1 MAKDTKTKVRASD
14 TKEQGTVYI
23 TSLGNTPYF
32 QNPTIDAD
40 KLFHLTKNVY
50 AAGVAHKQRNLIFQ
64 EKYTITATNED
75 GEQDETSEQ
84 LVTSLTKMT
93 DAPDVD
99 LWSRMQKSYYDFFFW
114 GPSLFNPVWQWVD
127 NEYQMVKL
135 RRLPPHSFRTSA
147 PTSTYRYSDI
157 LPGISYNLETNTV
170 EYWQTDD
177 TGGLTQL
184 DGITMIK
191 DPVSEGLAG
200 EPIITPLVPI
210 FEMLNFSWQSQMQKV
225 NREGAPIVLMRLTT
239 PTEDDLAY
247 GQTFLKNWGK
257 NTAWPLRENMEVIP
271 LQFSENSTAIETIN
285 ALNAVVVDYF
295 SPASSISKDGTLIGG
310 SSGPE
315 YELFLAYLRG
325 QQAWISQAFTR
336 MLDPYLEANGYEG
349 YTISIDIPSPSVDKS
364 EIWLKQAEFGL
375 KAGIMSPNE
384 LREYGAEL
392 GPMDPEAWEELKTE
406 RAVLDIQQ
414 ATPGTMTPTQEN
426 IEKAKVITANR
437 LDPYTI
443 VEKKD
448 FRSTM
453 RNLLNLKVE
462 EGGQ

>member
-1 MAKDTKTKVRASD
+1 
-14 TKEQGTVYI
+14 
-23 TSLGNTPYF
+23 
-32 QNPTIDAD
+32 
-40 KLFHLTKNVY
+40 
-50 AAGVAHKQRNLIFQ
+50 
-64 EKYTITATNED
+64 
-75 GEQDETSEQ
+75 
-84 LVTSLTKMT
+84 
-93 DAPDVD
+93 
-99 LWSRMQKSYYDFFFW
+99 
-114 GPSLFNPVWQWVD
+114 
-127 NEYQMVKL
+127 
-135 RRLPPHSFRTSA
+135 
-147 PTSTYRYSDI
+147 
-157 LPGISYNLETNTV
+157 
-170 EYWQTDD
+170 
-177 TGGLTQL
+177 
-184 DGITMIK
+184 
-191 DPVSEGLAG
+191 
-200 EPIITPLVPI
+200 
-210 FEMLNFSWQSQMQKV
+210 
-225 NREGAPIVLMRLTT
+225 MRLST

-310 SSGPE
+310 SSCPE

-406 RAVLDIQQ
+406 RAVLDIQKD
-414 ATPGTMTPTQEN
+414 TPGTMTPTQEN